1 MQIRVS
7 SKSYSTNVDTSAA
20 ALRVIR
26 PMKTGLKS
34 WPQLTGSCDMNSPE
48 LTGNKSTQLHA
59 SVLRLT
65 TSLAAAKLGRL
76 VLSQFVRCEQFHRN
90 IHVQNW
96 SSVQFMGFELTFK
109 NSDRK

>member
-7 SKSYSTNVDTSAA
+7 SKSYSTNVDVSAA

-26 PMKTGLKS
+26 PMKTVLKS

-76 VLSQFVRCEQFHRN
+76 VLESVRA
-90 IHVQNW
+90 
-96 SSVQFMGFELTFK
+96 L
-109 NSDRK
+109 